1 MLDFFTRNY
10 ARRAKILLINAHPN
24 PAKSVANN
32 AVIAEVTRRL
42 PEITV
47 HIIADSCRN
56 GAFDL
61 ALEHKLLTDHDIIV
75 FQFPLYCFS
84 VPGLL
89 KQWFDDVL
97 THGFAYG
104 TSGTALKDKLA
115 VFSFTA
121 GEDISSENPVIDST
135 PVKAMCAPLFL
146 TANYCRMR
154 NTDPVFSGGMMFI
167 EGVSTEDD
175 LKSIKARAQAHGEAL
190 AALLTKA
197 A

>member
-1 MLDFFTRNY
+1 MEQGTIRSITNTTQKTEMS
-10 ARRAKILLINAHPN
+10 KILLINAHPN

-32 AVIAEVTRRL
+32 AIIAEVTRRL

-47 HIIADSCRN
+47 HNIADSCRN

-75 FQFPLYCFS
+75 FQFPLYWFS

-121 GEDISSENPVIDST
+121 GEDISSENPVIDGT

-146 TANYCRMR
+146 TANYCRM
-154 NTDPVFSGGMMFI
+154 FI

-175 LKSIKARAQAHGEAL
+175 LKGIKARAQAHGEAL

>member
-1 MLDFFTRNY
+1 MS
-10 ARRAKILLINAHPN
+10 KILLINAHPN

-32 AVIAEVTRRL
+32 AIIAEVTRRL
-42 PEITV
+42 PEISV
-47 HIIADSCRN
+47 HNIADSCRN

-75 FQFPLYCFS
+75 FQFPLYWFS

-89 KQWFDDVL
+89 KQWFDEVL

-104 TSGTALKDKLA
+104 KSGTALKDKLA

-135 PVKAMCAPLFL
+135 PVKAMCA
-146 TANYCRMR
+146 MR
-154 NTDPVFSGGMMFI
+154 NTNPVFSGGMMFI

>member
-1 MLDFFTRNY
+1 M
-10 ARRAKILLINAHPN
+10 
-24 PAKSVANN
+24 
-32 AVIAEVTRRL
+32 
-42 PEITV
+42 
-47 HIIADSCRN
+47 
-56 GAFDL
+56 
-61 ALEHKLLTDHDIIV
+61 
-75 FQFPLYCFS
+75 
-84 VPGLL
+84 PGLL

-121 GEDISSENPVIDST
+121 GEDISSENPVIDGT

-175 LKSIKARAQAHGEAL
+175 LKGIKARSQAHGEAL

-197 A
+197 ASITGGCRRLQRL